1 MSQYLQLARGVST
14 TESGL
19 IALPQVIAVTVS
31 STVIGSLISKSG
43 NWKPW
48 MVGGASSLLI
58 GTTLLG
64 TTGTETP
71 MPFLWVYMALVG
83 IGIGS
88 IMQNLVLMAEA
99 NVDPR
104 EVGVA
109 TAGVAFFRSLGGT
122 FGVTV
127 LGAVLT
133 WQAKSIVL
141 DNPANLEA
149 AGINATE
156 VDITRISD
164 VGSLAEPLRGVVQAA
179 YAGGAA
185 NAFMF
190 SVPLAICT
198 VLAIIFLP
206 SKKLSEKT
214 RGERVAEIEAKAAAP
229 ETTGPGPSSG
239 SRR

>member
-1 MSQYLQLARGVST
+1 MIASLSVGIATYGTAVFMSQYLQLARGAST

-19 IALPQVIAVTVS
+19 IALPQVIALTVS
-31 STVIGSLISKSG
+31 STVIGALISKSG

-64 TTGTETP
+64 TIGTETP
-71 MPFLWVYMALVG
+71 MTFLWAYMALVS
-83 IGIGS
+83 IGIGC

-141 DNPANLEA
+141 DNRAHLDA
-149 AGINATE
+149 AGINAAE
-156 VDITRISD
+156 VDITRITD
-164 VGSLAEPLRGVVQAA
+164 IGSLAEPPPRNRPRSVRGRGRECLHVLCPAGHLHRPRYHLSSVQ
-179 YAGGAA
+179 
-185 NAFMF
+185 
-190 SVPLAICT
+190 
-198 VLAIIFLP
+198 
-206 SKKLSEKT
+206 E
-214 RGERVAEIEAKAAAP
+214 AE
-229 ETTGPGPSSG
+229 
-239 SRR
+239 